1 MMKMNEAMSEMIHT
15 IIIITVMIIVM
26 VIDINMV
33 MINVMINVFL
43 SIQIIRVFTHS
54 SIIYISWL
62 VWISPSFVIDFI
74 IFCGFSCNA
83 SASFKK
89 NEEKE

>member
-1 MMKMNEAMSEMIHT
+1 MKMNEVVNEMNH
-15 IIIITVMIIVM
+15 IIIIIIIMIIVM
-26 VIDINMV
+26 VIVIIMV

-62 VWISPSFVIDFI
+62 VWISPSFVIDCFI
-74 IFCGFSCNA
+74 IFVMSPVMLRHLIKLN
-83 SASFKK
+83 K
-89 NEEKE
+89 N